1 MQSNGFLNLKISALI
16 LPSSRHTAKV
26 GLSTMAR
33 MLGLLMPQCLDSKH
47 LNAWGLDAWTIGV
60 WKLGLWMPGVSTLKF
75 CRTGCLDTGGL
86 HDWMIRLWTL
96 GLWTPGRLNNK
107 LTFNN
112 YTLTT
117 KEIL

>member
-60 WKLGLWMPGVSTLKF
+60 WKLGLWMPGGF
-75 CRTGCLDTGGL
+75 NYGCLDSL
-86 HDWMIRLWTL
+86 RLNFAELDAWTL
-96 GLWTPGRLNNK
+96 GACTIG
-107 LTFNN
+107 
-112 YTLTT
+112 
-117 KEIL
+117 